1 MYHATEKAGNAA
13 IGSVLGKNV
22 FLKIAALTVAIG
34 ETALRILEIY
44 LLRGPFFSKA
54 SSFLP
59 DV

>member
-1 MYHATEKAGNAA
+1 MLQKKQEMQPLEVFWEKY
-13 IGSVLGKNV
+13 V

-34 ETALRILEIY
+34 ETPLRILEIY
-44 LLRGPFFSKA
+44 LLRGSFFSKA

>member
-1 MYHATEKAGNAA
+1 MQPLEVFWEKY
-13 IGSVLGKNV
+13 V

-44 LLRGPFFSKA
+44 LLRGSFFSKA